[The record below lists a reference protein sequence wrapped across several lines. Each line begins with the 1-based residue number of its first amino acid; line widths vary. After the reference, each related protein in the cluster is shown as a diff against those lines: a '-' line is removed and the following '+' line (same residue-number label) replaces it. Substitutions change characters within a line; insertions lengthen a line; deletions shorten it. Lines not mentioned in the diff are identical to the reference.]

1 MGAGGTGRTLSSIG
15 EGRRWCGPRWRWW
28 RWGGRRCVLKVQ
40 AAASADGLDLG
51 PEGER
56 IIKIFPLNGGTFP
69 RWERLGGQ
77 VLLKGEYK
85 GSVTYKSKDTIAP
98 KDTSEPVSWKQ
109 SLVLE
114 WLSPQGVSVE
124 HEKRC
129 RGPLIPEA
137 TFL

>member
-1 MGAGGTGRTLSSIG
+1 M
-15 EGRRWCGPRWRWW
+15 
-28 RWGGRRCVLKVQ
+28 
-40 AAASADGLDLG
+40 
-51 PEGER
+51 
-56 IIKIFPLNGGTFP
+56 
-69 RWERLGGQ
+69 
-77 VLLKGEYK
+77 LKGEYK

-137 TFL
+137 AFL